1 MKPVILLVGKNGQV
15 GGELLRLLPSLGEVI
30 APDRSQMDLSRPSDV
45 SQIIRKVHPQL
56 IVNAGAYTAV
66 DQAQTDEAMAL
77 AVNAEAPGLMA
88 REAREIGATLVHY
101 STDYVFDGSKKTPY
115 EETDVTNPINVYGKT
130 KLAGE
135 EAIRGA
141 GIPHLIFRTS
151 WVYAT
156 RGRNFLL
163 TILRLASEREELKIV
178 SDQTGAPTC
187 ASDIAAATSKVLA
200 DLLKENNGASGF
212 SKISGTYHMT
222 AGGRTTWYDFANAI
236 LEKAAQAPQQASW
249 FSRATQGRPLATR
262 RVIPITTEEFRAAA
276 PRPAYSVLSNSR
288 LRQAFGLELPEW
300 RAQLSLCFAA
310 NN

>member
-1 MKPVILLVGKNGQV
+1 MKPVILLIGKNGQV
-15 GGELLRLLPSLGEVI
+15 GGELSHLLPSLGEVV
-30 APDRSQMDLSRPSDV
+30 APDRGQVDLSKPSDV
-45 SQIIRKVHPQL
+45 SQIIREIHPQI
-56 IVNAGAYTAV
+56 IVNAAAYTAV

-77 AVNAEAPGLMA
+77 AINAEAPGLMA
-88 REAREIGATLVHY
+88 REAKEIGAALVHY

-115 EETDVTNPINVYGKT
+115 EETDPTNPINVYGKT

-141 GIPHLIFRTS
+141 GIPHVIFRTA

-178 SDQTGAPTC
+178 SDQIGAPTC

-200 DLLKENNGASGF
+200 GLLKENGDRSSF

-222 AGGRTTWYDFANAI
+222 AGGLTTWFDFANAI
-236 LEKAAQAPQQASW
+236 LEKAVQAPQGASW
-249 FSRATQGRPLATR
+249 FSAVTKGRPLTTR

-288 LRQAFGLELPEW
+288 LAQTFGLELSDW
-300 RAQLSLCFAA
+300 RAQLSRCFAA